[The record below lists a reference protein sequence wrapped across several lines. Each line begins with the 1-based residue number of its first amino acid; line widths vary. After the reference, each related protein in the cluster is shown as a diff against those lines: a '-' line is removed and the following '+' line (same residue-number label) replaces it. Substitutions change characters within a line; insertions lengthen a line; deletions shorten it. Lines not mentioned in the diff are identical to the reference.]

1 MDIDVALVPG
11 QARAWRETVCVV
23 IDELRA
29 SSTITTLLDLGSSEI
44 LLTQGLQDARR
55 MADERGSLLA
65 GERHGITPRGFDYNN
80 SPAEVSAGDFAGRS
94 VVLSTSNGTA
104 VLGQLQQ
111 MPVVLVGCLLNARA
125 CAEAAVAMAS
135 SLEIG
140 VGIVCAG
147 TLGRFALDDAVTAGL
162 LVGRMIEALAEQGC
176 GWHLTDAAT
185 AAFRLRSAFPV
196 IEDALAESVA
206 GKLVTRLGAGDDVP
220 FCARIDITRT
230 VPVLRAGK
238 PLRWSGFRCRS
249 LSRRGSSGLPRSGP
263 GCGLRGPQRGR
274 GRRRARR

>member
-1 MDIDVALVPG
+1 MHIDVALVPG
-11 QARAWRETVCVV
+11 QARAWHETVCVV

-29 SSTITTLLDLGSSEI
+29 SSTITTLLDLGSSEV
-44 LLTQGLQDARR
+44 LLTQDLQAARR
-55 MADERGSLLA
+55 LAKERCSLLA

-80 SPAEVSAGDFAGRS
+80 SPAEISGGDFAGRS

-135 SLEIG
+135 SLGIG

-147 TLGRFALDDAVTAGL
+147 TLGRFALDDAVAAGL
-162 LVGRMIEALAEQGC
+162 LVGRMIKTLATRGDC
-176 GWHLTDAAT
+176 WDLTDAAT
-185 AAFRLRSAFPV
+185 AAFRLCSAFPR
-196 IEDALAESVA
+196 IEDALARSVA
-206 GKLVTRLGAGDDVP
+206 GRLVTRLGAGDDVP

-230 VPVLRAGK
+230 VPILRQGI
-238 PLRWSGFRCRS
+238 PLRVECLHDQVMASRS
-249 LSRRGSSGLPRSGP
+249 
-263 GCGLRGPQRGR
+263 
-274 GRRRARR
+274 